1 MPTRKWK
8 TSHLVRVSGDGKTL
22 ANRITR
28 RSYLRRKPP
37 LLKGGAVIHLDS
49 PDEAAPM
56 GNENLEIQPKRLH
69 SWAGHGYRARFGVK
83 VPFTVSACCVLPP
96 GGNLATAGE
105 DGTACIWNAKDAK
118 KLYEIKAH
126 EGGVLCIVSFPNGK
140 CFLTGGCDGRAKI
153 WKFLSAKPT
162 LFACLNH
169 GFAVVGA
176 VVYPDARQLLT
187 LGLDGVAKVWR
198 VENEEFLCQGGA
210 GLSALG
216 ISRFGG
222 NIFTA
227 SSEGSIERF
236 SDDGKQLSVWDGHV
250 GPINAIIVF
259 PDESRVLTAGEDG
272 QAIVWQMSGNRH
284 KKLGPFDSPVLCADV
299 SACCQ
304 WILIG
309 CKDGA
314 ARLFN
319 AKSGNMLCS
328 WQLGQKASRA
338 ISPNATLE
346 EAEKGQLETHRIQAC
361 CFIPVESCFLL
372 AGAFGM
378 QVWHFPVVETID

>member
-1 MPTRKWK
+1 M
-8 TSHLVRVSGDGKTL
+8 
-22 ANRITR
+22 
-28 RSYLRRKPP
+28 
-37 LLKGGAVIHLDS
+37 IHLDS
-49 PDEAAPM
+49 PDEAAPV
-56 GNENLEIQPKRLH
+56 GNDNLDEVQPKRLH

-83 VPFTVSACCVLPP
+83 VPFTICACCVLPP

-118 KLYEIKAH
+118 KLFEIRAH
-126 EGGVLCIVSFPNGK
+126 EGGVLCIVPFPNGK
-140 CFLTGGCDGRAKI
+140 CFLTGGCDGYAKI
-153 WKFLSAKPT
+153 WKFQSAKPS
-162 LFACLNH
+162 LFGCLNH
-169 GFAVVGA
+169 GFAVTGA
-176 VVYPDARQLLT
+176 VVYPDARQLLS

-227 SSEGSIERF
+227 SLEGSIERF

-250 GPINAIIVF
+250 GPINVIIVF

-272 QAIVWQMSGNRH
+272 LTIVWSMSGTRH
-284 KKLGPFDSPVLCADV
+284 IKLGPFDSTVLCADV

-304 WILIG
+304 WILTG
-309 CKDGA
+309 FKDGT

-319 AKSGNMLCS
+319 ASSGNMHCS
-328 WQLGQKASRA
+328 WQLGQKATRA

-346 EAEKGQLETHRIQAC
+346 EAEKGQLETHRVQAC
-361 CFIPVESCFLL
+361 CFIPAESCFLL